1 MEMKEKLLENILV
14 IGKSDDTSIFDDIAH
29 QEAKLAENSDLYD
42 VFYKIK
48 KVLESPSKYN
58 EIQSVAPA
66 IDVNKGLISIQG
78 VCKHSVKA
86 QSSDLNQVD
95 DAATSTD
102 YSTSI
107 IDKYAGDLGTIIP
120 KGLNIN
126 HEILDDELPGMDK
139 SRFVILITRKG

>member
-1 MEMKEKLLENILV
+1 MEMKENLLENILV
-14 IGKSDDTSIFDDIAH
+14 IGQSEDTNLFDDIEH
-29 QEAKLAENSDLYD
+29 QEAKMAENADLYD

-78 VCKHSVKA
+78 VCKHNVKA

-95 DAATSTD
+95 DATTSTD

-107 IDKYAGDLGTIIP
+107 IDQYAGDLGTIVP

-126 HEILDDELPGMDK
+126 HEVLDDDLPGMDK
-139 SRFVILITRKG
+139 TRFCILITRKG